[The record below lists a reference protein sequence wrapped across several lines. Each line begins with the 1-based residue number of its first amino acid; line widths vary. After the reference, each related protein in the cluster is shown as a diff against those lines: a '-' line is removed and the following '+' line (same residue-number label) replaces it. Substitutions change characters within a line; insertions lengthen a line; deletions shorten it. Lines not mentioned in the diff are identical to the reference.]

1 MEMNGNDAE
10 IQTPSH
16 LIQHQYIFTEAPPDE
31 HQLLL
36 RTLTRLDDVSE
47 RLLLAENDVE
57 RDLDQL
63 IALKNR
69 EELEELYGIPV
80 IVTFI
85 FSLFFSP
92 PAFI

>member
-16 LIQHQYIFTEAPPDE
+16 LIQQQYMFTESPPDE

-36 RTLTRLDDVSE
+36 RTLTRLDVVSE
-47 RLLLAENDVE
+47 RLLQAENDVE

-69 EELEELYGIPV
+69 EELEELYGTPV